1 MRMISYAQNQEDV
14 LLDRAFPRGRKGLY
28 IDIGAYDPTLNS
40 VTRHFYDLGWRGIN
54 VEPAEEAYDK
64 LARARPRDV
73 NLNLGVA
80 ETEGTLSFFK
90 SPPESGWSTFSEEIA
105 NHHRSGGLELEEFK
119 VDVTTLSRICEEH
132 VGEQTIDFISIDVEG
147 FERQVIEGGNWER
160 WRPRVVLIESTEP
173 GKTVPTHQ
181 QWEQLL
187 LDSGYLFAAFDGLNR
202 YYVRREDEDLLPAF
216 EAPAN
221 ILDDYVVYHHLKAM
235 EDLNGLIA
243 RQERHLAASR
253 AVAESLR
260 AELANL
266 PLELGQLH
274 TKYEWMERSIASIK
288 AECEQLRGVALAEA
302 QAGHEELQRLLGAST
317 AELQEVRNLLGGI
330 GPTGVAVA
338 RRLAGLAARFPT
350 LSRVAKRVLRLAL
363 RIKRALL

>member
-28 IDIGAYDPTLNS
+28 VDIGAYDPTLNS
-40 VTRHFYDLGWRGIN
+40 VTRHFYDLGWHGVN
-54 VEPAEEAYDK
+54 VEPADEAFEK
-64 LARARPRDV
+64 LKRARSRDI

-80 ETEGTLSFFK
+80 ASEGTMTFFK

-105 NHHRSGGLELEEFK
+105 GHHRNGGMELEEVK
-119 VDVTTLSRICEEH
+119 VGVTTLARICEDH
-132 VGEQTIDFISIDVEG
+132 IGDQTIDFMSIDVEG
-147 FERQVIEGGNWER
+147 FERQVLEGGNWER

-173 GKTVPTHQ
+173 GRTVPTHQ

-202 YYVRREDEDLLPAF
+202 YYVRSEDEDLLPVF

-221 ILDDYVVYHHLKAM
+221 ILDDYASYHHLKAV
-235 EDLNGLIA
+235 EDLNSLIA

-266 PLELGQLH
+266 PLELSQLH
-274 TKYEWMERSIASIK
+274 TKSEWMERSIGSIK
-288 AECEQLRGVALAEA
+288 AECEQLRSVALAEA
-302 QAGHEELQRLLGAST
+302 MSGQEEIQRLLGEST
-317 AELQEVRNLLGGI
+317 AELQNVRTMLGGV

-338 RRLAGLAARFPT
+338 RRLAGLAGRFPA
-350 LSRVAKRVLRLAL
+350 LAAAAKRFLRLAL